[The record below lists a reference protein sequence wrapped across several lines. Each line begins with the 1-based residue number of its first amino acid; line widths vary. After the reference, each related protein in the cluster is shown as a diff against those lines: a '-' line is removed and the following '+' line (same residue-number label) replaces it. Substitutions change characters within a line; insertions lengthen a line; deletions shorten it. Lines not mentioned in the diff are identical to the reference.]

1 MAELRVISADS
12 HFVEPPQMWAER
24 LDQKFRDRAPHTVK
38 GYNGN
43 EGEFFLCENI
53 SPIPV
58 AGFFGA
64 GVPSEDLPAHNRKG
78 FDQAPASVWDPAA
91 RVKDQDRDGVAA
103 EVIYT
108 SMGMP
113 LYGLDDAGLRA
124 ACFRAYNDWAVE
136 YCSYN
141 PKRLLPLGLITLEDI
156 AAGTKELERIAKKGM
171 RGAMI
176 WAAPPDDRPYTHR
189 DYDPFWA
196 AASDLNMPLSLHILT
211 GRRGMGADFFK
222 ANLALQVSTLHHEV
236 ERSIAVFVL
245 GGVLERFP
253 KLTIVSAENDVA
265 WMPYFMWRMDF
276 AHDRFGLTGA
286 APVKLSL
293 KPSEYVKRQVY
304 ATFINEPIFLDGLHR
319 YAADNAMW
327 SSDYP
332 HTAASWPRSQEF
344 IQETF
349 GKIAEAD
356 RRKIVHDTAARV
368 YRIDV

>member
-1 MAELRVISADS
+1 MAAYGIISADS
-12 HFVEPPQMWAER
+12 HFVEPPTMWAER
-24 LDQKFRDRAPHTVK
+24 VDQKFRDRAPHTVR
-38 GYNGN
+38 GFNGRD
-43 EGEFFLCENI
+43 GEFFVCENVT
-53 SPIPV
+53 PVPV

-64 GVPSEDLPAHNRKG
+64 GVPSEALAEHTKKG
-78 FDQAPASVWDPAA
+78 FEAAPASVWDPAA
-91 RVKDQDRDGVAA
+91 RIKDQDQDGVQA

-113 LYGLDDAGLRA
+113 LYGLDDVALRV

-136 YCSYN
+136 YCSHN
-141 PKRLLPLGLITLEDI
+141 PKRLIPLGLITLEDI
-156 AAGTKELERIAKKGM
+156 SAGVQELQRIAKKGM
-171 RGAMI
+171 KGAMI
-176 WAAPPDDRPYTHR
+176 WAEPPDDRPYSHT
-189 DYDPFWA
+189 DYDPFWVA
-196 AASDLNMPLSLHILT
+196 AQDLNMPLSLHILT
-211 GRRGMGADFFK
+211 GRRGMGVDFFK
-222 ANLALQVSTLHHEV
+222 GNLALQVSTLHHEV

-265 WMPYFMWRMDF
+265 WMPYLMWRMDF
-276 AHDRFGLTGA
+276 AQERIGA
-286 APVKLSL
+286 VSSKKLSL

-319 YAADNAMW
+319 YAANNAMW

-332 HTAASWPRSQEF
+332 HTAAIWPKSQEF

-349 GKIAEAD
+349 SVLSEEQ

-368 YRIDV
+368 YGIID